1 MANIEFKG
9 KQFVYSHHHTVPF
22 KNLEINKSK
31 STAKSNSKNFSNE
44 NLLLYGDN
52 LHALKSLSPIYS
64 EKIKCIYIDPPYNTG
79 NEGWSYNDNVNS
91 PLMKAWLEKNTP
103 VDREDLERHDKWLC
117 MMYPRLKLL
126 KNLLSSDGTI
136 CVSIND
142 LEVHRLRMMM
152 DDIFSEKNF
161 ITEITVKSNPR
172 GSNSSQN
179 LADVHEY
186 LLIYAKDIENC
197 KINEL
202 PLNIKTIE
210 DYNDEDKDGKPI
222 RWLGLRQRG
231 GEWRKEDREKMHYPF
246 YVNPKNSKVS
256 LIKSKDFNIEVIP
269 IRPTTNELGRWTW
282 SKELANKKINLLRG
296 KKIIN
301 KTNNSETWNIERMDH
316 LYNNDNQQ
324 KTTLPKTIWD
334 EKNYN
339 YQNGRKVIKEIFDG
353 KDLFDYPKPVDLIKK
368 IIKICSDKDSII
380 LDSFAGS
387 GTTAHAV
394 LDLNN
399 DDGGNRKFICIQMK
413 EELNGRVKEEA
424 KKFNYKEVIDITY
437 NRIKRINEGIKNSSI
452 DILKKGYQKKFIFCD
467 LGKEIN
473 LENILS
479 SKNIPTYD
487 DFAKYIFFNTTGES
501 LEKINNKDYYVGES
515 SFCEIYLIYK
525 QDKDYL
531 LSNESAL
538 DEKKLNQILK
548 KSKSKK
554 EKIIFASSKFLSQKE
569 LFKFGVT
576 FCQIPF
582 DIYRI
587 NKK

>member
-1 MANIEFKG
+1 
-9 KQFVYSHHHTVPF
+9 
-22 KNLEINKSK
+22 
-31 STAKSNSKNFSNE
+31 
-44 NLLLYGDN
+44 
-52 LHALKSLSPIYS
+52 
-64 EKIKCIYIDPPYNTG
+64 
-79 NEGWSYNDNVNS
+79 
-91 PLMKAWLEKNTP
+91 
-103 VDREDLERHDKWLC
+103 
-117 MMYPRLKLL
+117 
-126 KNLLSSDGTI
+126 
-136 CVSIND
+136 
-142 LEVHRLRMMM
+142 
-152 DDIFSEKNF
+152 
-161 ITEITVKSNPR
+161 
-172 GSNSSQN
+172 
-179 LADVHEY
+179 
-186 LLIYAKDIENC
+186 
-197 KINEL
+197 
-202 PLNIKTIE
+202 
-210 DYNDEDKDGKPI
+210 
-222 RWLGLRQRG
+222 
-231 GEWRKEDREKMHYPF
+231 
-246 YVNPKNSKVS
+246 
-256 LIKSKDFNIEVIP
+256 
-269 IRPTTNELGRWTW
+269 
-282 SKELANKKINLLRG
+282 
-296 KKIIN
+296 
-301 KTNNSETWNIERMDH
+301 
-316 LYNNDNQQ
+316 
-324 KTTLPKTIWD
+324 
-334 EKNYN
+334 
-339 YQNGRKVIKEIFDG
+339 
-353 KDLFDYPKPVDLIKK
+353 
-368 IIKICSDKDSII
+368 
-380 LDSFAGS
+380 
-387 GTTAHAV
+387 
-394 LDLNN
+394 
-399 DDGGNRKFICIQMK
+399 MK